1 MQRQVNE
8 PKLIATLQNN
18 LEIWLTDIEHIR
30 EQDRN
35 AQYQPPEMLVSL
47 SENIKKEKRLES
59 MPFVIRHIQEDKV
72 RFEMVSGHHRV
83 RAARMACVFE
93 IYVLA
98 EVRELTRS
106 SIVAKQIAHNAIS
119 GKSDEQVL
127 REMYKEI
134 QDVADK
140 YEAYINPAD
149 INIMY
154 PTESPKPEQIAV
166 DFLWRATSF
175 FFLDAQ
181 FKNFEELFNLITG
194 EEESINIC
202 PREQFEA
209 LQEALKRSEKSNNV
223 RSAGTVMSKIIDLAR
238 KEYGLKTDENEN
250 TVSLVD
256 VLGSAKIG
264 VDLADKINKIFKAKE
279 IKPKNGTDDALRAL
293 VDMIGV
299 K

>member
-1 MQRQVNE
+1 
-8 PKLIATLQNN
+8 
-18 LEIWLTDIEHIR
+18 
-30 EQDRN
+30 
-35 AQYQPPEMLVSL
+35 
-47 SENIKKEKRLES
+47 
-59 MPFVIRHIQEDKV
+59 
-72 RFEMVSGHHRV
+72 
-83 RAARMACVFE
+83 MACVFE